1 MLFQSTHPSGVRRPS
16 TRRASPTRHFNPRTP
31 VGCDV
36 PVLVLACIGDRISI
50 HAPQWGATS
59 AYHQSP
65 AGALFQSTHPS
76 GVRPTDSAAIVRCK
90 QFQSTHPSG
99 VRPPSGDCGRSA
111 TADFNPRTP
120 VGCDSYRHHHNKR
133 FHPFQSTHPS
143 GVRPFDGAKSVG
155 KSSDFNPRTPVGCD
169 GIAPDKRLEA
179 VIFQSTH
186 PSGVRHAPFENPL
199 AIFKFQSTHPSGVRR
214 FLPTFCPH
222 YSGFQSTHPSGVR
235 RGRHRVRP
243 HHDPISIHAP
253 QWGATAMRRRRPSD
267 ALFQSTHPSGV
278 RPWRPV
284 QVGRPQRISIHAPQ
298 WGATHA
304 LGHDNGAV
312 GISIHAPQWGATAD
326 YRPARFQDWIS
337 IHAPQ
342 WGATT
347 SGLFLVLKWIVFQST
362 HPSGVRRLRPVL
374 HTVHGRISIHAPQ
387 WGATRRAVR
396 WYTAIRNFNPRI
408 PVGCDHDYPVFQYAS
423 GVFQSTHPSGVR
435 PELG

>member
-120 VGCDSYRHHHNKR
+120 VGCDL
-133 FHPFQSTHPS
+133 STEPNRSASPVISIHAPQWGATAHRPT
-143 GVRPFDGAKSVG
+143 GVRNHSDFNPRTPVG
-155 KSSDFNPRTPVGCD
+155 CDRKTNTTHKGGNNFNPRTPVGCD

-199 AIFKFQSTHPSGVRR
+199 AIFKFQSTHPSGVR
-214 FLPTFCPH
+214 L
-222 YSGFQSTHPSGVR
+222 
-235 RGRHRVRP
+235 
-243 HHDPISIHAP
+243 
-253 QWGATAMRRRRPSD
+253 
-267 ALFQSTHPSGV
+267 
-278 RPWRPV
+278 
-284 QVGRPQRISIHAPQ
+284 
-298 WGATHA
+298 
-304 LGHDNGAV
+304 
-312 GISIHAPQWGATAD
+312 
-326 YRPARFQDWIS
+326 
-337 IHAPQ
+337 
-342 WGATT
+342 
-347 SGLFLVLKWIVFQST
+347 
-362 HPSGVRRLRPVL
+362 
-374 HTVHGRISIHAPQ
+374 
-387 WGATRRAVR
+387 
-396 WYTAIRNFNPRI
+396 
-408 PVGCDHDYPVFQYAS
+408 
-423 GVFQSTHPSGVR
+423 
-435 PELG
+435 

>member
-1 MLFQSTHPSGVRRPS
+1 MGCDNPTGLHQPLRSDFNPRTPVGCDAQWSFGRRLQMLFQSTHPSGVRRPS

-169 GIAPDKRLEA
+169 R
-179 VIFQSTH
+179 T
-186 PSGVRHAPFENPL
+186 
-199 AIFKFQSTHPSGVRR
+199 
-214 FLPTFCPH
+214 
-222 YSGFQSTHPSGVR
+222 
-235 RGRHRVRP
+235 
-243 HHDPISIHAP
+243 
-253 QWGATAMRRRRPSD
+253 
-267 ALFQSTHPSGV
+267 
-278 RPWRPV
+278 
-284 QVGRPQRISIHAPQ
+284 
-298 WGATHA
+298 
-304 LGHDNGAV
+304 
-312 GISIHAPQWGATAD
+312 
-326 YRPARFQDWIS
+326 
-337 IHAPQ
+337 
-342 WGATT
+342 
-347 SGLFLVLKWIVFQST
+347 
-362 HPSGVRRLRPVL
+362 
-374 HTVHGRISIHAPQ
+374 
-387 WGATRRAVR
+387 
-396 WYTAIRNFNPRI
+396 
-408 PVGCDHDYPVFQYAS
+408 PVF
-423 GVFQSTHPSGVR
+423 
-435 PELG
+435 

>member
-235 RGRHRVRP
+235 PPVG
-243 HHDPISIHAP
+243 IHT
-253 QWGATAMRRRRPSD
+253 GTSE
-267 ALFQSTHPSGV
+267 
-278 RPWRPV
+278 
-284 QVGRPQRISIHAPQ
+284 
-298 WGATHA
+298 
-304 LGHDNGAV
+304 
-312 GISIHAPQWGATAD
+312 GISIHAPQWGAT
-326 YRPARFQDWIS
+326 RTTPC
-337 IHAPQ
+337 
-342 WGATT
+342 TT
-347 SGLFLVLKWIVFQST
+347 SPRS
-362 HPSGVRRLRPVL
+362 
-374 HTVHGRISIHAPQ
+374 
-387 WGATRRAVR
+387 
-396 WYTAIRNFNPRI
+396 NFNPRT
-408 PVGCDHDYPVFQYAS
+408 PVGCDGYAVFCQVGVGRFGVSFSPCERRVS
-423 GVFQSTHPSGVR
+423 GRFGVGR
-435 PELG
+435 SCWLLVIALVIA

>member
-169 GIAPDKRLEA
+169 D
-179 VIFQSTH
+179 
-186 PSGVRHAPFENPL
+186 
-199 AIFKFQSTHPSGVRR
+199 
-214 FLPTFCPH
+214 FCPH
-222 YSGFQSTHPSGVR
+222 FAHIIPDFNPRTPVGCDPPLASTPEPVKEFQSTHPSGVR

-387 WGATRRAVR
+387 WGATAQQGRRRRGGQISIHAPQWGATIAVCR
-396 WYTAIRNFNPRI
+396 PSRAWIISIHAPQWGATTC
-408 PVGCDHDYPVFQYAS
+408 VTYAS
-423 GVFQSTHPSGVR
+423 QR
-435 PELG
+435 